1 MPQERK
7 VFKFG
12 GERGLSFSFF
22 KDNLPRDE
30 EMKRKVVKLGV
41 KESLYPWS
49 NFKLRSAQTRNC
61 STNNLITLKWQI
73 SVIRLHPFCPQ
84 QDSWQTYRY
93 TILRKPDPL
102 KPP

>member
-1 MPQERK
+1 MPQERNIVK
-7 VFKFG
+7 SG
-12 GERGLSFSFF
+12 GEKGLSFF
-22 KDNLPRDE
+22 DNFDLPRDE

-73 SVIRLHPFCPQ
+73 SVDRLHLFFPQ
-84 QDSWQTYRY
+84 HDTVGRHIDKQF
-93 TILRKPDPL
+93 
-102 KPP
+102 

>member
-1 MPQERK
+1 MSQERNIVK
-7 VFKFG
+7 SG
-12 GERGLSFSFF
+12 GEKGLSFF
-22 KDNLPRDE
+22 DNFDLPRDE

-73 SVIRLHPFCPQ
+73 SVNRLHPFIPRHDTVGRHIDKQ
-84 QDSWQTYRY
+84 F
-93 TILRKPDPL
+93 
-102 KPP
+102 

>member
-1 MPQERK
+1 MPQERNFVK
-7 VFKFG
+7 SG
-12 GERGLSFSFF
+12 GEKGLSFF
-22 KDNLPRDE
+22 DNFDLPRDE

-73 SVIRLHPFCPQ
+73 SVNRLHPFFPQ
-84 QDSWQTYRY
+84 HDTVGRHIDKQF
-93 TILRKPDPL
+93 
-102 KPP
+102 